1 MDEKQIRLYA
11 YEKMRKELMY
21 KFQDAFSDAFCKI
34 LQNNVDDVVIRLK
47 ARENTLKESEQG

>member
-21 KFQDAFSDAFCKI
+21 KFQDAFSDGFCKI
-34 LQNNVDDVVIRLK
+34 LKNNVDAVVCDLK
-47 ARENTLKESEQG
+47 AKENAKECE